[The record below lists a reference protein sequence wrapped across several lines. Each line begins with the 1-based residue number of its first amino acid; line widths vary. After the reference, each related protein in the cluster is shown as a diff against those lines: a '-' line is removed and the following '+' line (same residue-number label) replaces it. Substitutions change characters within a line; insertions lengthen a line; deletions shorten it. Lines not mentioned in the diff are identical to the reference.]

1 MYVSPPDEEIDSK
14 KSVVDYK
21 KSVSRRGVLAEL
33 YQSEVSTLAQL
44 AKSLHSSVP
53 SITNIV
59 EELVNEKWV
68 STFGTAV
75 GNHGRRP
82 VLFGLS
88 TQEKYVV
95 ALDISTH
102 DTKVVIMNLQRE
114 VIFRKDIKLGLEDN
128 PRFAK
133 ALLEFTRKALEESQV
148 EASHFVAIGISMP
161 GLIQFQSGTNMTYR
175 RINQEEKPL
184 SALISEEFN
193 LPVFVINDTKAT
205 VLGEHRFGLARGKK
219 HVLAIN
225 IDWGVGLGIILNG
238 EIFQGAS
245 GFAGE
250 LGHIQMDPD
259 GELCHCGKVGC
270 LDTITSARSLIR
282 RVQRGLNEGRV
293 SKLSAYMDHI
303 EDIDI
308 ETIIEAALEGDAFAI
323 DILFDVGTVLGKGLS
338 MAVHLFNPE
347 IVIVDGIVVKAD
359 QFITNP
365 IGQAINKYCLSD
377 FRNDLSIEISQ
388 LGERAKW
395 IGIHIYVMDQLLA
408 TI

>member
-1 MYVSPPDEEIDSK
+1 MHSAPADEEVLPK

-33 YQSEVSTLAQL
+33 YQAEVGTLAQL
-44 AKSLHSSVP
+44 AKNLHSSVP

-59 EELVNEKWV
+59 EELVEEKWV
-68 STFGTAV
+68 TTFGTAV

-82 VLFGLS
+82 VLFGLNP
-88 TQEKYVV
+88 QDKYIL

-102 DTKVVIMNLQRE
+102 DTKVLIMNMQRE
-114 VIFRKDIKLGLEDN
+114 VIFRRDVLLGLEDS
-128 PRFAK
+128 A
-133 ALLEFTRKALEESQV
+133 EFTKSLLTTTQEVLSESGMQT
-148 EASHFVAIGISMP
+148 ADLVAIGISMP
-161 GLIQFQSGTNMTYR
+161 GLIHYQNGTNMTYR
-175 RINQEEKPL
+175 RINQEDKSL
-184 SALISEEFN
+184 STLISEQFG
-193 LPVFVINDTKAT
+193 LPVYVINDTKAT

-238 EIFQGAS
+238 EIFQGAA

-250 LGHIQMDPD
+250 LGHIQIDPD

-270 LDTITSARSLIR
+270 LDTITSARSLGR
-282 RVQRGLNEGRV
+282 RVQRGLKEGRA
-293 SKLSAYMDHI
+293 SKLSVYLDHI
-303 EDIDI
+303 EEIDI
-308 ETIIEAALEGDAFAI
+308 EKVIEAALEGDAFAI
-323 DILFDVGTVLGKGLS
+323 DILFDVGTELGKGLS

-359 QFITNP
+359 AFITNP

-377 FRNDLSIEISQ
+377 FRNELSIEISQ

-395 IGIHIYVMDQLLA
+395 VGIHIYVMDQLFA
-408 TI
+408 TV